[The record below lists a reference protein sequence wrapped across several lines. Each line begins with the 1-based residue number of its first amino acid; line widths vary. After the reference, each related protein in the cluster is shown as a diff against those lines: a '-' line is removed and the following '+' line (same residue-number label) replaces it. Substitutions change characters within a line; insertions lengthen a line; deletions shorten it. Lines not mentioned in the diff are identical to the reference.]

1 MSAAGLVTLLAL
13 LVAVF
18 LLIVAAMLWQ
28 EAKARSTP
36 SDPVYVVE
44 DAVDFIAARLTGT
57 PRERL
62 GKADVRRI
70 VEWEVYYLQGLA
82 QDDRRNPVETV
93 AGGDERAVA
102 WIAEQIAEKHGVS
115 YPREDIVE
123 ILRWEADY
131 LVSLGVVGEPVEGGE
146 VE

>member
-13 LVAVF
+13 LAALF

-36 SDPVYVVE
+36 GDPVYVVE
-44 DAVDFIAARLTGT
+44 DAVEFISTRLEG
-57 PRERL
+57 PFAERL
-62 GKADVRRI
+62 RKADVRRVI
-70 VEWEVYYLQGLA
+70 EWEVYYLQGLA
-82 QDDRRNPVETV
+82 QEDRRKPVETV
-93 AGGDERAVA
+93 AGGDERAVD
-102 WIAEQIAEKHGVS
+102 WIAAQIAEKHGVS

-123 ILRWEADY
+123 VLRREAEY

-146 VE
+146 AE